1 MVQRRSIV
9 FAACLTVTAVAGL
22 ALGWLLPAGEPPAP
36 QASPTTSQTSP
47 PRASF
52 TRPAHEASQD
62 PPAPSNTGTNAPPP
76 TASPAALADHSMG
89 LLEDHLEASLQIA
102 AELDLEPAEHMQVER
117 LLEAEFDHLTVIAQD
132 ADLGG
137 LEQSTATAE
146 WDRVRAQTDATLQKM
161 NLSSDLTDFREELS
175 PPWETQP

>member
-1 MVQRRSIV
+1 
-9 FAACLTVTAVAGL
+9 
-22 ALGWLLPAGEPPAP
+22 
-36 QASPTTSQTSP
+36 
-47 PRASF
+47 
-52 TRPAHEASQD
+52 
-62 PPAPSNTGTNAPPP
+62 
-76 TASPAALADHSMG
+76 MG

-146 WDRVRAQTDATLQKM
+146 WDRVRAQTDASLQKM
-161 NLSSDLTDFREELS
+161 NLSSELTDFREELS
-175 PPWETQP
+175 PPWETRP